1 MMVARSIGIVLFALL
16 APACGFSVNHHPI
29 GTRHIITYPASNT
42 ALCSSDNKGED
53 DVHSLFDNKGDTP
66 SIDRRKWI
74 QIAASSAVIL
84 GGCNAGAANA
94 EEGTDDTKVVS
105 QKVGNKSVIVL
116 GANGGTGR
124 ECVSTVSESSSTM
137 SI

>member
-1 MMVARSIGIVLFALL
+1 MMVARSIGIVLLALL

-74 QIAASSAVIL
+74 QIAASSAVIF
-84 GGCNAGAANA
+84 GGSNAGAANA
-94 EEGTDDTKVVS
+94 EEGTAKVVS

-124 ECVSTVSESSSTM
+124 ECVSTVSESTSTM